1 MSSEI
6 APGKFFT
13 FLQGILVN
21 LRHGGQDFQEM
32 FPNANHHLFRRVS
45 ITHHFLLIV
54 SKTKGVVLPFE
65 TQRFSSQYK
74 EAHPL
79 RFFVVKFLL

>member
-6 APGKFFT
+6 APGELFA
-13 FLQGILVN
+13 FLQGNLVN

-32 FPNANHHLFRRVS
+32 FPNANNHSYRRVS
-45 ITHHFLLIV
+45 KKHQFLLIV

-65 TQRFSSQYK
+65 TQRFSAQCK
-74 EAHPL
+74 EKHPF